1 MSVTTL
7 SQDATSDEILSRL
20 SADGAVIVA
29 DVIDR
34 TTVQQMTDETM
45 PYIDNTPMGS
55 DAFTGRR
62 TQRTGALIARSPTC
76 RRLVLDPTVIETA
89 RRFLAPFTKKILLH
103 LTQTI
108 RIHPGAEKQTLHR
121 DRFAW
126 GSYLPNSIEPQLNTI
141 WALTEFT
148 EENGA
153 TRCVPG
159 SHTWDWEK
167 RADADQFDFAEM
179 APGSVFFY
187 TGSILHSGGANRSKH
202 ARLGVNLTYCLGW
215 LRQEENQYLSCPPDI
230 AKDLEPELQDLLGYT
245 QGDFA
250 LGYYS
255 DPYQADGGRILGPE
269 SIVGRS
275 RADRNEL
282 GA

>member
-1 MSVTTL
+1 M
-7 SQDATSDEILSRL
+7 
-20 SADGAVIVA
+20 
-29 DVIDR
+29 
-34 TTVQQMTDETM
+34 
-45 PYIDNTPMGS
+45 
-55 DAFTGRR
+55 
-62 TQRTGALIARSPTC
+62 
-76 RRLVLDPTVIETA
+76 
-89 RRFLAPFTKKILLH
+89 
-103 LTQTI
+103 TQTI
-108 RIHPGAEKQTLHR
+108 RIHPGGDKQTLHR

-126 GSYLPNSIEPQLNTI
+126 GSYLPKSIEPQLNTI

-159 SHTWDWEK
+159 SHTWDWEE
-167 RADADQFDFAEM
+167 RADSDQFAYAEM
-179 APGSVFFY
+179 SPGSVFFY
-187 TGSILHSGGANRSKH
+187 TGSILHSGGANHSEH

-255 DPYQADGGRILGPE
+255 DPYRSDGGRILGPE
-269 SIVGRS
+269 SVIGRS
-275 RADRNEL
+275 RADMNEL